1 MNGIGSTSMST
12 VASTECAGGVDFIE
26 AGAGPLVVLVHSSM
40 SGARQWSALT
50 HDLED
55 HFQVRAVNLFGYG
68 GTPAW
73 SEPVPPSLDDFA
85 ELVAAVVPST
95 AKSVHLVGHS
105 LGGAVVMQ
113 AAACQLR
120 GRVESLVL
128 IEPSLFYLLDRH
140 GRREAFC
147 EILALA
153 TYTKRWVVDRTPEAA
168 AERFIDYWGGPG
180 AWAVSSP
187 GRKSAFAR
195 AATLLP
201 NEWNALLTGT
211 TSLDAW
217 AAALPPHTLVMSS
230 VNTVRP
236 SREIVELLLQ
246 TRADWEF
253 VPVHDGGH
261 MAPLTHSQLINPVI
275 RTFITDRR
283 PGVSN
288 QSANWPQP
296 YDRQREIARW
306 YPTPHCQ
313 AALKG

>member
-1 MNGIGSTSMST
+1 MNGIGSTSMGT

-55 HFQVRAVNLFGYG
+55 HFLVRAVNLFGYG

-73 SEPVPPSLDDFA
+73 SGPVPPSLDDFA

-105 LGGAVVMQ
+105 FGGAVVMQ

-147 EILALA
+147 EISALA
-153 TYTKRWVVDRTPEAA
+153 TYTKRWVVDGSPEAA
-168 AERFIDYWGGPG
+168 AERFIDYWGGSG
-180 AWAVSSP
+180 AWAASSP

-195 AATLLP
+195 AITLLP
-201 NEWNALLTGT
+201 NEWDAVLNGT
-211 TSLDAW
+211 TAAAEW
-217 AAALPPHTLVMSS
+217 TAALPGHTLVVSS
-230 VNTVRP
+230 ANATRP
-236 SREIVELLLQ
+236 SREIVELLLR

-261 MAPLTHSQLINPVI
+261 MAPLTHPQLINPVI
-275 RTFITDRR
+275 RAFITDRR

-296 YDRQREIARW
+296 RL
-306 YPTPHCQ
+306 TPNG
-313 AALKG
+313 LRSWL